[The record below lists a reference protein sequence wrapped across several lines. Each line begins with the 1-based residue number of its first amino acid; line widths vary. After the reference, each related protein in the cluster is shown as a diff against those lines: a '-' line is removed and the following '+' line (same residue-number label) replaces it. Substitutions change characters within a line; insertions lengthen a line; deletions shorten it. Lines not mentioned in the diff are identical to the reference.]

1 MPLQML
7 FPSGSLAHEDAPMDT
22 SPPPQPHPLGTG
34 STARAE
40 WLIASAIVVATL
52 ILVLFVLGLPHV
64 M

>member
-7 FPSGSLAHEDAPMDT
+7 FPSDSMTHEQEPLDT
-22 SPPPQPHPLGTG
+22 SPPSPAAPSGKG

-40 WLIASAIVVATL
+40 WPIVVATL
-52 ILVLFVLGLPHV
+52 ILVLLVVGPPHV

>member
-7 FPSGSLAHEDAPMDT
+7 FPSDSMTHEQEPVDT
-22 SPPPQPHPLGTG
+22 SPPSPAAPSGKG

-40 WLIASAIVVATL
+40 WLIAFAIVVATL
-52 ILVLFVLGLPHV
+52 ILVLLVVGPPHV